1 MVFLHLH
8 EVALILGSRTIFE
21 NLHWEI
27 KDQQKI
33 GLIGPNGAGKSS
45 LFKIIM
51 GEIEAENGSQIIQSK
66 GLSIGYLPQHPELDE
81 DQTALA
87 CAMDGNERWAM
98 VHEELN
104 VIESN
109 LSNPAVFNDET
120 VLTCQLGQQQMLVD
134 EYMELGGDQYPQR
147 VEQMLLGLGLAEEQ
161 FEKSIRALSGGQKKL
176 IGLARLLLSQPDL
189 LLLDEPDNHLD
200 LNGKLFLEKWIRD
213 YNGAVV
219 LVSHDRYLLDAVVTD
234 IAEMEDG
241 GLTIFHGDYSEYMF
255 EKQLRLQRQQE
266 MFQVQQ
272 KQIAR
277 IEAAIKRYAIW
288 AKTYDNEK
296 FAKRASSI
304 QKRLDKMERIDRP
317 VLERKRMDLQ
327 LNGWRGSEKV
337 LDYQDVTKRFKQ
349 QIVLD
354 KLNLILHH
362 GDRVGVIGANG
373 SGKSVLLRLAAGIMQ
388 PDEGEVVLG
397 PSINSGYYAQEHET
411 LNFDQTLIDCVQR
424 AGRMSEG
431 SAVSFLK
438 KYLFTYRQASQ
449 KIGELSGGERS
460 RLQLAL
466 IVLSGANLLLLDE
479 PTNNLDIQSAEVLED
494 SLNEFEGTVLVVSH
508 DRYFL
513 DRVVDRIFVVDSGKV
528 DGYLGG
534 YSDYLQKN
542 RTS

>member
-1 MVFLHLH
+1 MVLLHLH
-8 EVALILGSRTIFE
+8 DVALILGSRTIFDS
-21 NLHWEI
+21 LHWEI

-33 GLIGPNGAGKSS
+33 GLIGSNGTGKSS
-45 LFKIIM
+45 LFKVIM
-51 GEIEAENGSQIIQSK
+51 GEMEAEIGSQIIQSK
-66 GLSIGYLPQHPELDE
+66 GLSVGYLAQQPQLNEG
-81 DQTALA
+81 QTALA
-87 CAMDGNERWAM
+87 CAMDGNERWSM
-98 VHEELN
+98 VHEELTI
-104 VIESN
+104 IENN
-109 LSNPAVFNDET
+109 LADPAVYGDET
-120 VLTCQLGQQQMLVD
+120 VLTCQLGQQQMLVE

-147 VEQMLLGLGLAEEQ
+147 VEQMLLGLGLPAEQ
-161 FEKSIRALSGGQKKL
+161 FEKPISALSGGQKKL
-176 IGLARLLLSQPDL
+176 VGLARLLISQPDL

-234 IAEMEDG
+234 IAELEDG
-241 GLTIFHGDYSEYMF
+241 TLTIFHGDYSEFVF
-255 EKQLRLQRQQE
+255 EKELRLQRQQE

-304 QKRLDKMERIDRP
+304 QKRLDKMERVDKPI
-317 VLERKRMDLQ
+317 LERKRMDLQ
-327 LNGWRGSEKV
+327 LNGWRGSNKV
-337 LDYQDVTKRFKQ
+337 LDYQRVTKRFKQ
-349 QIVLD
+349 QIVL
-354 KLNLILHH
+354 H
-362 GDRVGVIGANG
+362 GLDLTLFHGERVGVIGANG
-373 SGKSVLLRLAAGIMQ
+373 SGKSVLLRLAAGIMD

-411 LNFDQTLIDCVQR
+411 LDIKQTLIDCVQR

-449 KIGELSGGERS
+449 KIGQLSGGERS

-494 SLNEFEGTVLVVSH
+494 SLNDFEGTVLVVSH

-513 DRVVDRIFVVDSGKV
+513 DRVVDRILVVDNGHV
-528 DGYLGG
+528 TGYLGG
-534 YSDYLQKN
+534 YSEYLERK

>member
-1 MVFLHLH
+1 MVLLHLH

-45 LFKIIM
+45 LFKIMM
-51 GEIEAENGSQIIQSK
+51 GEMEAENGSQIIQSK
-66 GLSIGYLPQHPELDE
+66 GLSIGYLAQHPELDE
-81 DQTALA
+81 EQTALA
-87 CAMDGNERWAM
+87 SAMDGNERWAM

-134 EYMELGGDQYPQR
+134 EYMALGGDQYPQH

-161 FEKSIRALSGGQKKL
+161 FEKPIRALSGGQKKL
-176 IGLARLLLSQPDL
+176 VGLARLLLSQPDL

-241 GLTIFHGDYSEYMF
+241 VLTLFHGDYSEYML
-255 EKQLRLQRQQE
+255 EKELRLQRQQE
-266 MFQVQQ
+266 LFQVQQ
-272 KQIAR
+272 KQITR
-277 IEAAIKRYAIW
+277 IEAAIKRYSIW

-327 LNGWRGSEKV
+327 LNGWRGSNKV
-337 LDYQDVTKRFKQ
+337 LDYQHVTKRFKQ
-349 QIVLD
+349 QTVLD
-354 KLNLILHH
+354 QLDLTLYH
-362 GDRVGVIGANG
+362 GERVGVIGANG

-388 PDEGEVVLG
+388 PDKGEVVLG
-397 PSINSGYYAQEHET
+397 PSISSGYYAQEHET

-449 KIGELSGGERS
+449 KIGQLSGGERS

-494 SLNEFEGTVLVVSH
+494 VLNEFEGTVLVVSH

-513 DRVVDRIFVVDSGKV
+513 DRVVERILVVDNGQV
-528 DGYLGG
+528 VGYLGG
-534 YSDYLQKN
+534 YSEYLERKG
-542 RTS
+542 TS

>member
-1 MVFLHLH
+1 MVLLHLH
-8 EVALILGSRTIFE
+8 DVSLIFGSRTIFE

-33 GLIGPNGAGKSS
+33 GFIGPNGTGKSS

-51 GEIEAENGSQIIQSK
+51 GEMEAENGSQIILSK
-66 GLSIGYLPQHPELDE
+66 GLSIGYLAQHPVLDE

-87 CAMDGNERWAM
+87 SAMDGNERWGM
-98 VHEELN
+98 VHEELS
-104 VIESN
+104 VIENN
-109 LSNPAVFNDET
+109 LANPAVFNDES
-120 VLTCQLGQQQMLVD
+120 VLTCQLGQQQLLVD
-134 EYMELGGDQYPQR
+134 EYMELGGDQYLQR
-147 VEQMLLGLGLAEEQ
+147 VEQMLLGLGLARGQ
-161 FEKSIRALSGGQKKL
+161 FEKPIRALSGGQKKL
-176 IGLARLLLSQPDL
+176 VGLARLLLSQPDL

-241 GLTIFHGDYSEYMF
+241 RLTIFHGDYSEYMF
-255 EKQLRLQRQQE
+255 EKELRLQRQQE
-266 MFQVQQ
+266 LFQVQQ
-272 KQIAR
+272 KQITR

-337 LDYQDVTKRFKQ
+337 LDYQHVTMRFKQ
-349 QIVLD
+349 QTVLD
-354 KLNLILHH
+354 QLDLTLYH

-388 PDEGEVVLG
+388 SDEGEVVLG
-397 PSINSGYYAQEHET
+397 PSIRSGYYAQEHET
-411 LNFDQTLIDCVQR
+411 LDFDQTLIDCVQR

-513 DRVVDRIFVVDSGKV
+513 DRVVDRILVVGSGQV
-528 DGYLGG
+528 IGYLGG
-534 YSDYLQKN
+534 YSEYLQKKL
-542 RTS
+542 